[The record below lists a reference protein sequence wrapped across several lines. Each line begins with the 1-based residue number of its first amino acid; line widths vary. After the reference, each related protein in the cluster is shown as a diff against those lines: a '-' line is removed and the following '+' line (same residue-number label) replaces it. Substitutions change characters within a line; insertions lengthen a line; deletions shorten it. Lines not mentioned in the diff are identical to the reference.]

1 MRSEKGSP
9 AVVCRPSPNTE
20 CMALPAAFPNYGGC
34 VQIALHLSSSTRK
47 APAFTSLHPP
57 CISRGRQLPPIAG
70 LSARPVP
77 CGGQFGLFPVF
88 LVINS
93 TAVHIFITNSLLS
106 LKPRATEPTG
116 IRNPGSLP
124 HRPLTDLGISAMC
137 FLDTMNQN
145 LMPHVPSSQA
155 ENKQKRKLQLS
166 FLPPSPSTFYTLG
179 SKTSLYVWG

>member
-1 MRSEKGSP
+1 MRSKEGSP

-20 CMALPAAFPNYGGC
+20 CMSLPAAFPNYGGC

-47 APAFTSLHPP
+47 APEFTSLHPP
-57 CISRGRQLPPIAG
+57 WISRGWQLPPIAG

-93 TAVHIFITNSLLS
+93 TAVHIFITNSLLT

-116 IRNPGSLP
+116 IRNSGSLP
-124 HRPLTDLGISAMC
+124 HKPLTDLETSAMC
-137 FLDTMNQN
+137 FLDATSQN
-145 LMPHVPSSQA
+145 LMLNVSSVH
-155 ENKQKRKLQLS
+155 KQKGRQQMSSLS
-166 FLPPSPSTFYTLG
+166 PSPSAFYT
-179 SKTSLYVWG
+179 